1 MRIMIFIIFT
11 LIAAVC
17 YMASYSYLIGQRQAV
32 ILVEIEQFKN
42 RGGRFTE
49 GNGVDLCGSV
59 QELQRQA
66 GLKVRECDFTKSVD
80 STE

>member
-32 ILVEIEQFKN
+32 ILLEIEQFKN

-49 GNGVDLCGSV
+49 GNGVDLCESIV
-59 QELQRQA
+59 QLQRQA
-66 GLKVRECDFTKSVD
+66 GLPERECIFG
-80 STE
+80 E